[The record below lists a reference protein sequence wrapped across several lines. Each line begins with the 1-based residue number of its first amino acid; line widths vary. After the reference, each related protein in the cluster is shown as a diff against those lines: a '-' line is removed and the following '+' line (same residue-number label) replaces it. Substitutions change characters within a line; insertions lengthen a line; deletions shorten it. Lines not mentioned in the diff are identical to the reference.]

1 MAEVEHHD
9 RWQRAT
15 LSAALTAGTLD
26 QLEQAVDRVER
37 FVLDRHPDGASF
49 ERHVASIEDLRG

>member
-1 MAEVEHHD
+1 VAEVDHHD

-26 QLEQAVDRVER
+26 QLDRAVDRVER
-37 FVLDRHPDGASF
+37 FVLDRHPDGATF
-49 ERHVASIEDLRG
+49 ERYVASVEDLRG